1 MLALSLVHWPKS
13 APLPPLYSEPEGKG
27 LLEFETCQRRI
38 WIDLHG
44 LSQNP
49 SHQGEQAYSF
59 LLEVICGLHSRIFGE
74 TEILGQF
81 KAFVKKHPELSP
93 WSSWLLEDAKMI
105 RSHWLRD
112 VGAHSYGSVV
122 RRWCAS
128 KNKIT
133 ILGTGQLSAK
143 LTPWLKGA
151 SQLRSRN
158 LETLPESDAVVI
170 AAPIPD
176 LTLMQLQLQK
186 PSALWIDLRGERGA
200 FRAEL
205 HLEHLYAELERESHE
220 RQKLLPQIQ
229 SEIQKLSR
237 SRMDR
242 MWCRPQGWEDLA

>member
-13 APLPPLYSEPEGKG
+13 APMPPLYSEQQRVR

-44 LSQNP
+44 LSESP
-49 SHQGEQAYSF
+49 SHQGERAYSF

-93 WSSWLLEDAKMI
+93 WSSWLLEDAKTI
-105 RSHWLRD
+105 RSRWLRD

-122 RRWCAS
+122 RKWCAS
-128 KNKIT
+128 KKRIT

-143 LTPWLKGA
+143 LTPWLKEA
-151 SQLRSRN
+151 TQVRSRN
-158 LETLPESDAVVI
+158 LEKLPESDAVVI
-170 AAPIPD
+170 AAPVPD
-176 LTLMQLQLQK
+176 QTLLTLQREHPL
-186 PSALWIDLRGERGA
+186 ALWIDLRGERGE
-200 FRAEL
+200 FKAEL
-205 HLEHLYAELERESHE
+205 NLESLYADLERESQE

-229 SEIQKLSR
+229 SEIQKLSQA
-237 SRMDR
+237 RMDR